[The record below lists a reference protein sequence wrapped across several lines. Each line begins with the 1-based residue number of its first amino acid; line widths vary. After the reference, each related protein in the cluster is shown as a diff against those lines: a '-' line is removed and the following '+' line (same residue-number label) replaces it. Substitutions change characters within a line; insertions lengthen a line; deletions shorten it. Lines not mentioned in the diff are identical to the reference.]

1 MMLQL
6 LTFLVITIIISS
18 VQAQIKQNP
27 EDVRMDYPGD
37 IRLVYTYLKNTTY
50 LSFFKKG
57 VILGALIFFHFL
69 SKYSACNFFFRGD
82 PPYCFLG

>member
-37 IRLVYTYLKNTTY
+37 IRLVYTYLLEKYY
-50 LSFFKKG
+50 LR
-57 VILGALIFFHFL
+57 IFF
-69 SKYSACNFFFRGD
+69 
-82 PPYCFLG
+82 